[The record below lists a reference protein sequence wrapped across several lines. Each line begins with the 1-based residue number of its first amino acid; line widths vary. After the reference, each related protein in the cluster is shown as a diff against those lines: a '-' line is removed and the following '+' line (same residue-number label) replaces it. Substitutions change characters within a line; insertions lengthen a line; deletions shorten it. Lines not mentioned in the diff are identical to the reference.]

1 MHRKDS
7 RTVRHVAGCLVSRYP
22 SRSLVSWLGLRSWI
36 FRFWIFRFWIFRFW
50 IFRFWLLLSLVA
62 PARAADPESSDAA
75 RAAYASAA
83 ALQNREAWDL
93 AAEEWQ
99 ALQKDHPQDPLA
111 LKARYYLGIYG

>member
-7 RTVRHVAGCLVSRYP
+7 RTVRPVAGCLVSRYP
-22 SRSLVSWLGLRSWI
+22 SRSLVSWLGLRS
-36 FRFWIFRFWIFRFW
+36 WIFRFW

>member
-36 FRFWIFRFWIFRFW
+36 FRFWIFRFWI
-50 IFRFWLLLSLVA
+50 LLSLVA